1 MEEKKLEGIYRKNQK
16 GFGFVKIEERED
28 EIYIAKKNSINA
40 LNGDKVLIKIIEE
53 KTNSKKAEGRI
64 IKVLERE
71 KDTRNT
77 KK

>member
-53 KTNSKKAEGRI
+53 KTN
-64 IKVLERE
+64 
-71 KDTRNT
+71 
-77 KK
+77 